1 MSQRTRIIIA
11 IVVLLVLAGAV
22 LAVDALQRAS
32 PGASA
37 TPGVPTVPAG
47 NIPVYVDAQLAGSFG
62 PGDLE
67 PLAKVSFAEPVE
79 GQAQE
84 GWLLR
89 DALLLVVD
97 RAALRPES
105 RIVVSSS
112 SRAKQAEVTWA
123 EVDNPDN
130 FVMFD
135 LSNRGTLK
143 LASVLPKLDT
153 REEWVQD
160 VDRVEIFTR

>member
-1 MSQRTRIIIA
+1 MSQRIRIIIA
-11 IVVLLVLAGAV
+11 IALLLILAGGVLAI
-22 LAVDALQRAS
+22 DALQRTS
-32 PGASA
+32 PGTSA

-47 NIPVYVDAQLAGSFG
+47 NIPVYVDGQLAGSFG

-67 PLAKVSFAEPVE
+67 PLTKVSFVEPVE

-89 DALLLVVD
+89 DALLLVVE
-97 RAALRPES
+97 RAALHAET

-112 SRAKQAEVTWA
+112 SRGKQAEVTWA
-123 EVDNPDN
+123 EADNPDN
-130 FVMFD
+130 YVMFD

-143 LASVLPKLDT
+143 LASLLPRLDA

>member
-1 MSQRTRIIIA
+1 MSQRTRIVVAII
-11 IVVLLVLAGAV
+11 VLLALVGGV
-22 LAVDALQRAS
+22 LAVDALQRTNS
-32 PGASA
+32 GASA
-37 TPGVPTVPAG
+37 TSGVPTVPAG

-62 PGDLE
+62 PDDLAA
-67 PLAKVSFAEPVE
+67 LTKVSFVEPVD
-79 GQAQE
+79 GQTEE

-97 RAALRPES
+97 RATLRPET
-105 RIVVSSS
+105 RLVVISS
-112 SRAKQAEVTWA
+112 SRGKQAEVTWA
-123 EVDNPDN
+123 EADNPDN

-160 VDRVEIFTR
+160 VDRVEILTR